1 MFLVL
6 NVLLAVLSIR
16 EAKIMEWKSGKQMHR
31 DGM

>member
-16 EAKIMEWKSGKQMHR
+16 EAKTMEWESGKQMHR
-31 DGM
+31 DRM